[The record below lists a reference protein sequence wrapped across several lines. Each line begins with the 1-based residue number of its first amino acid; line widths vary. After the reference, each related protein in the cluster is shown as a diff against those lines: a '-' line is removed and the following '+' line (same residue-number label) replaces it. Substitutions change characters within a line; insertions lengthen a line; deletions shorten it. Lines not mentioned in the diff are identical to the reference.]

1 MTPTPYNHLT
11 DPELV
16 SLVTNW
22 PFSHPALTPLE
33 QELGA
38 RLANAVDTLEDN
50 EANLAAL
57 QAKYRITASD
67 LIECDLCEG
76 GLTEITPPHKINS
89 LDGAHP

>member
-11 DPELV
+11 DHELV

-22 PFSHPALTPLE
+22 PFSKPAMTPLE
-33 QELGA
+33 QELAA

-57 QAKYRITASD
+57 QAKYCIPDSD
-67 LIECDLCEG
+67 LWECDLN
-76 GLTEITPPHKINS
+76 EITPPSTNS
-89 LDGAHP
+89 IA